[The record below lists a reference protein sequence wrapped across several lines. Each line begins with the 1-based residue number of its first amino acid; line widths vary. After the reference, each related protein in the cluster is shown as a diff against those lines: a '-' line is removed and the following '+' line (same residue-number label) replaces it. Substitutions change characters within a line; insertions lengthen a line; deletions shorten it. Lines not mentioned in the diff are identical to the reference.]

1 MLQGRAVIS
10 LIWSMN
16 MWYRGSLRS
25 MPLHKA
31 TQKGDDVEVAAL
43 LAQGADVNARDAEG
57 RTPLHHAVMRGHLQ
71 IVDMLLDKGGPA
83 LLLSKDILGCTPVHL
98 AAVQNQVTLI
108 RKLVTAL
115 LKDEGGTT
123 PLHEVARRQCMQDFM
138 GFLHLGWVIAA
149 KEDAPDHTFSE
160 YGPAWAEVAKHIDL
174 ARPGMS
180 AVIQTMGWQPLHL
193 AAMEG
198 KVSLVRTLAQQ
209 LGCNILGRSANSW
222 TPMHYAAAHNQIAVL
237 DTLAQLGCD
246 PSVKDSVSSTPMHV
260 AAGEGH
266 IEAILKL
273 VALGSDPG
281 AKDRDGCTPLYC
293 AAAWNRPAAVKKLDE
308 LGCPSWVRSEEGRTP
323 VHVAAEQGWVALIDL
338 LVKEL
343 RNKVDSRDAYQ
354 FTPLHSAAN
363 GGHVGTIQKLI
374 SFSHDVD
381 VRDYLG
387 RTPLHYAA
395 LHGRA
400 AAVEEL
406 IKQGAAHG
414 AKDNRGGYTP
424 LHLAADAGQCE
435 VISRLF
441 ELGADLEAVS
451 TKGWTPLALANMKG
465 PANVDAIGLLV
476 ELGANLWSVMK
487 DADMET
493 PLHMASRSGRLD
505 IVEKLLRCG
514 ADYSK
519 KTKDG
524 STPLHYAAAFGQT
537 HVLETL
543 VKAGIA
549 IDNRDDARNTPLHLA
564 AGCGFLDTVT
574 KLIKLGADV
583 NARDLTQCT
592 PLQNAAHGTYSALA
606 TMPANGSQGGASGAA
621 HNSRSTAGTPS
632 ALHQQ
637 HLTPAQQ
644 ATQAAI
650 TAPATHQDGKVPV
663 RTGLAWAALAGHT
676 QASAAIVHTDI
687 HSDPTADYRNL
698 GLLQLLKKASRR
710 RGGASLPPTT
720 TAAQHSLSYGQA
732 GQDMNSL
739 GRAQSSLHSYAGSK
753 SDIDASK
760 ELGYEALLKHT
771 EALQLNSMEQ
781 DRARLIPVAERLVKL
796 GADVAARDMEGRTAL
811 HLAAGCG
818 DKNMVV
824 RLVALGTHVNCKDS
838 VGGTP
843 MHHAAMANKKEM
855 MFTLARLGCDWR
867 ARAEGIDG
875 ATAAFVLCGQH
886 TRTTRQQLVEAKLK
900 RAYQEGQAARA
911 AGQDPLAAELAASNH
926 RLRAQAK
933 PLALPLPLALAD
945 GQPALDP
952 SPTHSPPQPAMSLIH
967 QAPDVRRV
975 AAVLTQEQ
983 ELSVAQ
989 ADANMAALLQE
1000 EAGKMADTG
1009 KKKSRRKKKSCR
1021 TSLSGDTTP
1030 HSTTAGSA
1038 LDDIDTDLPV
1048 TPKSGLD
1055 SDLSD
1060 ADLALDHPADH
1071 PADHP
1076 GEQAHQSEAEDGGSA
1091 QGQGHLQGQSGAAL
1105 ANLLQASGVVAPPP
1119 PPPPRQPPPPPP
1131 PSQAASQVQQPSG
1144 SALQSPAGAGHV
1156 RTKSGNAWG
1165 VPAKQRLG
1173 TQASHQPPASQSDSA
1188 AAAASGPRHG
1198 ATTITDPVQ
1207 MMWQQQQFQPPVAS
1221 QPPGPSPQGKSLLP
1235 QRGFPQLHSSVHTS
1249 GSAVPNALSQHPLGS
1264 LQYPVGTSL
1273 GFDSMPYHA
1282 NGNTP
1287 GAAHHRPTA
1296 ALSPHLS
1303 APFSMPPQG
1312 QALNGPPQSP
1322 CSSARESFDGHQA
1335 PQEDG
1340 EGFSRP
1346 LDGAAKPF
1354 VPGRALSPSDSSSMQ
1369 QLQAMQAGSA
1379 WPQAASNQ
1387 APRHMRPPPG
1397 MSGPASTAGRTQYPV
1412 TSPSPGQMFGSQS
1425 SSTGKIQQH
1434 ANLASGR
1441 WALANGV
1448 NGTEQHTGS
1457 PFSQPLVSGDQSS
1470 TSSTLQWQVPQSQ
1483 AMQPSLQHD
1492 RDATACVFDT
1502 EQHETSGLA
1511 PNDVLDFLGIGSDD
1525 QHRSDTSQ
1533 SMSDQHHSE
1542 VFS

>member
-1 MLQGRAVIS
+1 MDAIIV
-10 LIWSMN
+10 N
-16 MWYRGSLRS
+16 
-25 MPLHKA
+25 A
-31 TQKGDDVEVAAL
+31 TIL
-43 LAQGADVNARDAEG
+43 LQGADVNARDAEG

-138 GFLHLGWVIAA
+138 GFLHLGWDIAA

-293 AAAWNRPAAVKKLDE
+293 AAAWNRPAAMKKLDE

-338 LVKEL
+338 LVREL

-387 RTPLHYAA
+387 TSSRRTPLHYAA

-465 PANVDAIGLLV
+465 PANVDAIGLLI
-476 ELGANLWSVMK
+476 ELGASLWSVMK

-519 KTKDG
+519 KTKVHCSLPHTAVVYGSTEHAPSKPEEPPVPLPSILDSDG

-606 TMPANGSQGGASGAA
+606 TMPANGSQGGAA
-621 HNSRSTAGTPS
+621 HNNRSTAGTPS

-676 QASAAIVHTDI
+676 QATAAAVHPDI

-720 TAAQHSLSYGQA
+720 PAAQHSLSYGQA
-732 GQDMNSL
+732 GQDVNSL
-739 GRAQSSLHSYAGSK
+739 GRAQSSLHSFAGSK

-926 RLRAQAK
+926 RLRVQAK

-952 SPTHSPPQPAMSLIH
+952 PPIHSPPQPAMSLTH
-967 QAPDVRRV
+967 QAPDVRQV
-975 AAVLTQEQ
+975 AAVLSQEQ

-1000 EAGKMADTG
+1000 EAGKLADTG

-1038 LDDIDTDLPV
+1038 LDDIDTDLPI
-1048 TPKSGLD
+1048 TPKSGMA
-1055 SDLSD
+1055 SDLSE
-1060 ADLALDHPADH
+1060 ADLALDHPADRL
-1071 PADHP
+1071 
-1076 GEQAHQSEAEDGGSA
+1076 GEQAHQTEADNDVSGQERADPSGEESSKPIQAPSSTGGATAHHSRTSSA
-1091 QGQGHLQGQSGAAL
+1091 TADLEIDSQSSAADLAFDSAGQEAVRAGLEAAVTQANSAIEVGVAAGDDVLQRGQGHLQGQSGAAL
-1105 ANLLQASGVVAPPP
+1105 AHLLQASGVVAPPP

-1131 PSQAASQVQQPSG
+1131 SSQAASQVQQPSG
-1144 SALQSPAGAGHV
+1144 SALQLPGGAGHV

-1173 TQASHQPPASQSDSA
+1173 AQASQQPPASQSASA
-1188 AAAASGPRHG
+1188 AAAAR
-1198 ATTITDPVQ
+1198 
-1207 MMWQQQQFQPPVAS
+1207 
-1221 QPPGPSPQGKSLLP
+1221 
-1235 QRGFPQLHSSVHTS
+1235 R
-1249 GSAVPNALSQHPLGS
+1249 
-1264 LQYPVGTSL
+1264 
-1273 GFDSMPYHA
+1273 
-1282 NGNTP
+1282 
-1287 GAAHHRPTA
+1287 
-1296 ALSPHLS
+1296 
-1303 APFSMPPQG
+1303 
-1312 QALNGPPQSP
+1312 ALNPN
-1322 CSSARESFDGHQA
+1322 DGS
-1335 PQEDG
+1335 G
-1340 EGFSRP
+1340 T
-1346 LDGAAKPF
+1346 
-1354 VPGRALSPSDSSSMQ
+1354 Q
-1369 QLQAMQAGSA
+1369 QLPGMEAGSA

-1387 APRHMRPPPG
+1387 ATRHMRPPPG
-1397 MSGPASTAGRTQYPV
+1397 MGGPASTAGRIQYPDM
-1412 TSPSPGQMFGSQS
+1412 SPSPGQMFGPQA

-1434 ANLASGR
+1434 ANLASGQ

-1448 NGTEQHTGS
+1448 NGTGQHTAS
-1457 PFSQPLVSGDQSS
+1457 PFSQPLVSDDQTS
-1470 TSSTLQWQVPQSQ
+1470 TSSTLQWQIDVGQNITLTLATMPTVGFEAGV
-1483 AMQPSLQHD
+1483 AMS
-1492 RDATACVFDT
+1492 
-1502 EQHETSGLA
+1502 
-1511 PNDVLDFLGIGSDD
+1511 
-1525 QHRSDTSQ
+1525 
-1533 SMSDQHHSE
+1533 
-1542 VFS
+1542 